1 MTGTEASRYRL
12 RGEVGGVVRAY
23 ALRQG
28 TTDIGSV
35 TGNGV
40 VLPVRGVSRQHAR
53 LVVSAEDLTLE
64 DLGSRNGTL
73 ANGVR
78 IQRTRLQPGDEV
90 RIGPVILTL
99 EEIDAADTELAAIA
113 RGTGPTPVPGL
124 SARDTTGVSAG
135 DAAHI
140 ALGVVEAFLSR
151 LSVRPLPDLAGAVA
165 HLKRELGARGAG
177 VFEMVRREPVVV
189 AADGDL
195 PELAGRD
202 DLLDFAR
209 PATGGP
215 TGTITARTFAGDPP
229 LCCAIVSGPAGDRLG
244 LAVWGELRTGRD
256 ETERLL
262 RILLGLADRFRTRT
276 LHQAAGVAAPGLA
289 FPEGYVRGGSPGMA
303 SVYAQMQ
310 SLLQGDMPVL
320 ILGETGVGKEHLA
333 RSLHAS
339 SPRRNRPFV
348 ALNCAAI
355 PADLLEAEMFGIGK
369 GIATGVVERAGK
381 FQLATG
387 GTLFLDEIG
396 DMPLALQAKLLR
408 ALQEKEVQP
417 VGGAPVAVDIRVV
430 SATNSDLQRRMEE
443 GLFRRDLY
451 YRVAGFALMVPPLR
465 ERKEDVPALVED
477 FLGTFSREAGKSV
490 RGITVKTLRT
500 LTEYAWPGNV
510 RELQHEVR
518 RLVYLCPPGEAI
530 ESSMLSEHILAAPRD
545 ADGQPP
551 ASLQLD
557 ANVDRLERRLIRE
570 ALARAGGNRSQAA
583 RLLGL
588 SRNGL
593 ANKMQRLGITD

>member
-1 MTGTEASRYRL
+1 MTESEASRYRL

-28 TTDIGSV
+28 STDIGSV
-35 TGNGV
+35 AGNAV

-53 LVVSAEDLTLE
+53 LLVSADDLTLE
-64 DLGSRNGTL
+64 DLGSKNGTL

-90 RIGPVILTL
+90 RIGPVVLKL
-99 EEIDAADTELAAIA
+99 EEIDGDDTELAGLA
-113 RGTGPTPVPGL
+113 RGSLPSPLPGL
-124 SARDTTGVSAG
+124 PARDTTAVSSG
-135 DAAHI
+135 DAPI

-165 HLKRELGARGAG
+165 HLKRGLGARGAG
-177 VFEMVRREPVVV
+177 VFEMVGQEPVVV

-195 PELAGRD
+195 PDLAGRA
-202 DLLDFAR
+202 DLLGFAR
-209 PATGGP
+209 PASGG
-215 TGTITARTFAGDPP
+215 TATITAHTFAGDPP

-244 LAVWGELRTGRD
+244 LAVWGELRTGHS

-262 RILLGLADRFRTRT
+262 RILLGLADRFRTRL
-276 LHQAAGVAAPGLA
+276 LHAAADAAAVPGLA
-289 FPEGYVRGGSPGMA
+289 FPEGYVRGDSPGMA

-339 SPRRNRPFV
+339 SARRSRPFV
-348 ALNCAAI
+348 AVNCAAI
-355 PADLLEAEMFGIGK
+355 PSDLLEAEMFGIGK
-369 GIATGVVERAGK
+369 GIATGVAARPGK

-430 SATNSDLQRRMEE
+430 SATNSDLQRRIEE

-451 YRVAGFALMVPPLR
+451 YRVAGFALVVPPLR

-490 RGITVKTLRT
+490 RGITVKALRT
-500 LTEYAWPGNV
+500 LAGYAWPGNV

-545 ADGQPP
+545 ADAKPP

-557 ANVDRLERRLIRE
+557 ANVDQLERRLIRE

-593 ANKMQRLGITD
+593 ANKMQRLGVTD

>member
-1 MTGTEASRYRL
+1 MTEASRYRL

-23 ALRQG
+23 PLPQG
-28 TTDIGSV
+28 STDIGSV
-35 TGNGV
+35 AGNAV

-64 DLGSRNGTL
+64 DLGSKNGTL

-90 RIGPVILTL
+90 RIGPVVLTL
-99 EEIDAADTELAAIA
+99 EEIDADDTELAAIA
-113 RGTGPTPVPGL
+113 RASGPTPVPGL
-124 SARDTTGVSAG
+124 PARDTTGVSAG
-135 DAAHI
+135 DAAPI

-177 VFEMVRREPVVV
+177 VFEIVRTEPVVV

-195 PELAGRD
+195 PDLAGRD

-209 PATGGP
+209 PASGA
-215 TGTITARTFAGDPP
+215 TGTITSRTFAGDPP
-229 LCCAIVSGPAGDRLG
+229 LCCAIVSGHAGDRLG
-244 LAVWGELRTGRD
+244 LAVWGELRTGRS

-262 RILLGLADRFRTRT
+262 RILLGLADRFRTRP
-276 LHQAAGVAAPGLA
+276 LHQAAAVAPPGLA

-381 FQLATG
+381 FQLAAG

-430 SATNSDLQRRMEE
+430 SATNSDLQRRIEE

-451 YRVAGFALMVPPLR
+451 YRVAGFALVVPPLR

-490 RGITVKTLRT
+490 RGITVKALRT

-530 ESSMLSEHILAAPRD
+530 ESSMLSEHILAGPRD
-545 ADGQPP
+545 AEGKPP

-557 ANVDRLERRLIRE
+557 SNVDQLERRLIRE

-593 ANKMQRLGITD
+593 ANKMQRLGISD